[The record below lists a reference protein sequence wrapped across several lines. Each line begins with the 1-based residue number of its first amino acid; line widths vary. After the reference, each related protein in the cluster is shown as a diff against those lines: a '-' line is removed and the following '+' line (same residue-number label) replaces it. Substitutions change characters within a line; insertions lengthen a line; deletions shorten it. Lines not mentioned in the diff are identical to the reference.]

1 MLSTDHTGTMELQ
14 EAYLQD
20 LTLTR
25 IGDKFQSISD
35 QLQVMID
42 GQKQPTDNQL
52 NKQ

>member
-25 IGDKFQSISD
+25 IGDRFQSISD
-35 QLQVMID
+35 QLQQLID
-42 GQKQPTDNQL
+42 ASKQPTDNLL
-52 NKQ
+52 NQQ

>member
-1 MLSTDHTGTMELQ
+1 MLTTDHTGTMELQ

-25 IGDKFQSISD
+25 IGDRLQSFSD

-42 GQKQPTDNQL
+42 ASKHPTDNQL
-52 NKQ
+52 NQQ